1 MPKFFYKVKSKKGSL
16 KKGVI
21 FAENK
26 KEAFEKLKEKN
37 FEILKLEEK
46 IDKFF
51 KPKKKVKLLE
61 KIFFTRHLKLMI
73 KSGYPFEKALD
84 LLASQTKNEF
94 FGEIIFKI
102 KRKVFRG
109 ESFSKALKDYKN
121 IFGEYYVNMI
131 KVGEESGRL
140 EEVLENLETQ
150 MKKEY
155 ELITEIKGAMIY
167 PAVVLFVLV
176 VVGILMMIF
185 VLPKFSALFKE
196 INIPLPLTTKL
207 IIAFGDLFS
216 KYGLYFIGALFIFFY
231 LLKKFFSTKKGKK
244 FLNWLSLKLPFI
256 SGVTKKVST
265 ARTAR
270 ILSSLLKSGISVIKS
285 LEILKE
291 TLPNYYYQKAFED
304 ISKKIQQGKEIYFS
318 FSLHEE
324 LFSFLLVPL
333 MEVGEKTG
341 NLENVL
347 EEIAQFHEKEVE
359 DLTKNLS
366 SLIEPLLI
374 VIIGGI
380 IGFVAIAV
388 LQPIYSSMG
397 AL

>member
-1 MPKFFYKVKSKKGSL
+1 M
-16 KKGVI
+16 
-21 FAENK
+21 
-26 KEAFEKLKEKN
+26 
-37 FEILKLEEK
+37 
-46 IDKFF
+46 
-51 KPKKKVKLLE
+51 
-61 KIFFTRHLKLMI
+61 
-73 KSGYPFEKALD
+73 
-84 LLASQTKNEF
+84 
-94 FGEIIFKI
+94 
-102 KRKVFRG
+102 
-109 ESFSKALKDYKN
+109 
-121 IFGEYYVNMI
+121 
-131 KVGEESGRL
+131 
-140 EEVLENLETQ
+140 
-150 MKKEY
+150 
-155 ELITEIKGAMIY
+155 
-167 PAVVLFVLV
+167 
-176 VVGILMMIF
+176 
-185 VLPKFSALFKE
+185 
-196 INIPLPLTTKL
+196 
-207 IIAFGDLFS
+207 
-216 KYGLYFIGALFIFFY
+216 
-231 LLKKFFSTKKGKK
+231 
-244 FLNWLSLKLPFI
+244 NWLSLKLPFI

-270 ILSSLLKSGISVIKS
+270 ILSSLLKSGVPVIKS

-291 TLPNYYYQKAFED
+291 TLPNYYYQKAFDD

>member
-21 FAENK
+21 FAESK
-26 KEAFEKLKEKN
+26 KEAFEKLKKKN

-61 KIFFTRHLKLMI
+61 KILFTRHLKLMI

-84 LLASQTKNEF
+84 FLASQTKNEF
-94 FGEIIFKI
+94 FGEVIFKI
-102 KRKVFRG
+102 KRKIFQG
-109 ESFSKALKDYKN
+109 ESFSKALKEYKN

-196 INIPLPLTTKL
+196 INIPLPFTTKL
-207 IIAFGDLFS
+207 IISFGDLFS
-216 KYGLYFIGALFIFFY
+216 KYGLYFIGTLFIFFY
-231 LLKKFFSTKKGKK
+231 FLKKFLSTKKGKK
-244 FLNWLSLKLPFI
+244 SLNWLSLKLPFI

-270 ILSSLLKSGISVIKS
+270 IFSSLLKSGVPVIKS

-291 TLPNYYYQKAFED
+291 TLPNYYYQKAFDD

-347 EEIAQFHEKEVE
+347 EEIAQFYEKEVE